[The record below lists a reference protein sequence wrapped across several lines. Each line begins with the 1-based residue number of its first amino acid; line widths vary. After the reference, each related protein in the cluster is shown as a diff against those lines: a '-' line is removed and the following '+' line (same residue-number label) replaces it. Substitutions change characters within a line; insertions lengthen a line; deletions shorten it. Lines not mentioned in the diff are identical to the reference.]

1 MMSFQ
6 PSINISYD
14 IGKTQL
20 FENYVPNI
28 NQLNIMNAILTN
40 VGKDEQHAHL
50 IVGPYGAGKSLVGAM
65 VTTLVVQSRSNKKL
79 YNQFFESVYK
89 VSPELDFSMRSALVE
104 NKFKWIPV
112 TITGKSGSFETVILN
127 SIQKKLQELD
137 IPFAMKNDSFYI
149 NELIE
154 LWEVKHPEVLRNLEK
169 ILNRHDIELDKF
181 VKQIKD
187 NDEQA
192 MLMFKN
198 IYTEVAFGMPYHN
211 PNTIEFIEQLIYLI
225 DELAKNKIGIF
236 IVFDEFGRFL
246 QTISNAK
253 IYETMQQIQDFA
265 ELVNR
270 QKNAFALMITH
281 TGLQQYANENTML
294 TKNELERVEKR
305 FFEHRLES
313 DSAIFYRSAHKVLNK
328 ASQSDIFLAKDFEDL
343 KYNIIKYSMFQGMT
357 TEEIIGFILEGCQ
370 PIHPLAIQILP
381 SMSNLLGQNDR
392 TLYLFLN
399 QFKKK
404 DYEGSWYYA
413 DQLFDYFYPDESL
426 IFTLDSMKYYRLAIN
441 YKLSENALRLVKLG
455 TLLNL
460 INNRFTLSKDFIQF
474 ALGIAEIEADNIMQE
489 LLSVKLLRFN
499 PFVNAYELYEGSLVI
514 FEELYQNVEGKVII
528 NNELRVEAIQEIYG
542 EKYYLP
548 LGYNTAK
555 SMTRYI
561 ETQFAFAT
569 QDIKVDTSADGTLL
583 YIFTKNEQEREQVR
597 QIVSQYNSVDILFGI
612 VDFQMEELLEHV
624 NQYVLLNKMLFMPE
638 ILKEDAN
645 LKKEILIRLDAVSYR
660 IQKQLQPLKEFNQD
674 YITFY
679 MKNEVVK
686 ISNINKFDIYLDEW
700 MFKRYPLTPEV
711 RNESFNKR
719 NVMKIQRKSA
729 IELLNQIMDP
739 TFEGDFEVSGYG
751 PDYLIYATTF
761 KNLKFNFENLDE
773 QSNVELKEL
782 RSRLVE
788 FLNTNSRSTI
798 YQLFAIA
805 LDEPFGIRDPLVPL
819 FVVALLKD
827 KWNQMAFYSNDF
839 SITSIT
845 GEMLY
850 EIIEQQAEFY
860 EYEIYVLADEEQQVL
875 KTTNAIF
882 FEDENMIH
890 PNRLFIKLT
899 KWLLGLPRFTQISN
913 KQDDDIIKFKE
924 IIRASETDP
933 LAASKKLFEMQLSLA
948 NLELMKNTLESFCE
962 RFKVQ
967 IYRETLSLFDVDEV
981 VQIRGQHNEAIR
993 NSPQLNEIITLF
1005 EKTEDIKE
1013 VILKVVGIRLED
1025 WSDVTYN
1032 SYFTTLN
1039 QYLTVSNTEVI
1050 RLIDGN
1056 QVITTIQEVE
1066 LSVKGNTIY
1075 NQLQRIVSAGGRTMN
1090 GEEVKYILYK
1100 LLQEI

>member
-14 IGKTQL
+14 IGKMQL

-40 VGKDEQHAHL
+40 VCKNEQHAHL

-65 VTTLVVQSRSNKKL
+65 VTSLVVQSKTNKKE

-89 VSPELDFSMRSALVE
+89 VSPELNLSMRSALVE
-104 NKFKWIPV
+104 NKIKWVPV

-137 IPFAMKNDSFYI
+137 IPFTLKNDAFYI

-154 LWEVKHPEVLRNLEK
+154 LWEKKHPEVIRNFEQ
-169 ILNRHDIELDKF
+169 ILNRHDFKIDEF
-181 VKQIKD
+181 VKRIKE

-211 PNTIEFIEQLIYLI
+211 PNTIEFVEQLEFLF
-225 DELAKNKIGIF
+225 DELAKKKIGIF

-253 IYETMQQIQDFA
+253 IYETMQQIQDLA

-313 DSAIFYRSAHKVLNK
+313 DSAIFYRSAHKILNK
-328 ASQSDIFLAKDFEDL
+328 VSQSDMFLATDFDHL
-343 KYNIIKYSMFQGMT
+343 KYNIIKYSMFPEMT
-357 TEEIIGFILEGCQ
+357 TEEIVGFILEGCQ

-404 DYEGSWYYA
+404 DYEGTWYYA
-413 DQLFDYFYPDESL
+413 DQLFDYFYPDDSL

-474 ALGIAEIEADNIMQE
+474 ALGIDEIEADKIMQE
-489 LLSVKLLRFN
+489 LLNVKLLRFN
-499 PFVNAYELYEGSLVI
+499 PFVNAYELYEGSLVV
-514 FEELYQNVEGKVII
+514 FEDLYQNVEGKVII
-528 NNELRVEAIQEIYG
+528 NNELRIEAIQEIYG
-542 EKYYLP
+542 EKFYLP
-548 LGYNTAK
+548 IGYNTAK

-569 QDIKVDTSADGTLL
+569 QDIKVNTSADGTLM
-583 YIFTKNEQEREQVR
+583 YIFTKNEQEREQVK
-597 QIVSQYNSVDILFGI
+597 QLISHYNSGDVLFGI
-612 VDFQMEELLEHV
+612 VDLELDKLLEHV

-638 ILKEDAN
+638 ILHEDAN

-679 MKNEVVK
+679 INNEVVV
-686 ISNINKFDIYLDEW
+686 ISNTNNFDEYLDRW

-719 NVMKIQRKSA
+719 NIMKIQRKSS
-729 IELLNQIMDP
+729 IELLNQILDP
-739 TFEGDFEVSGYG
+739 TFVGDFEVSGYG

-773 QSNVELKEL
+773 QINIELKEL
-782 RSRLVE
+782 RSRLIE

-798 YQLFAIA
+798 YRLFSIA
-805 LDEPFGIRDPLVPL
+805 LDEPFGIREPLVPL
-819 FVVALLKD
+819 LVVSLLKD
-827 KWNQMAFYSNDF
+827 KWNQMAFYSKDF

-845 GEMLY
+845 AEMLY

-860 EYEIYVLADEEQQVL
+860 EYEIYVLAYEEQQVL
-875 KTTNAIF
+875 KTTNTIF
-882 FEDENMIH
+882 FEDENIIH
-890 PNRLFIKLT
+890 PNILFKKLN
-899 KWLLGLPRFTQISN
+899 KWLLRLPRFTQISN
-913 KQDDDIIKFKE
+913 KQGDDIIKLKE

-933 LAASKKLFEMQLSLA
+933 LAASKKLFEMQLSQI
-948 NLELMKNTLESFCE
+948 NLESMKNNLENFCE
-962 RFKVQ
+962 QFKEQ
-967 IYRETLSLFDVDEV
+967 INRETLSLFNVDEIA
-981 VQIRGQHNEAIR
+981 QIRKRHNDAIQ
-993 NSPQLNEIITLF
+993 NSPQLKEIVTLF
-1005 EKTEDIKE
+1005 EQTEDINE
-1013 VILKVVGIRLED
+1013 VILKVVGIRLEN

-1050 RLIDGN
+1050 RLVDGN
-1056 QVITTIQEVE
+1056 QVITTIQEME

-1075 NQLQRIVSAGGRTMN
+1075 NQLQRIVNAGGRTMN
-1090 GEEVKYILYK
+1090 GEEVKYILFK
-1100 LLQEI
+1100 LLQKL